1 VRRAIGLAAAALLG
15 AAVTSGAGLDDL
27 RTALEKLRAR
37 EPLRA
42 RITQEN
48 SGEFRDDGQKRTRHG
63 RASILAEDDGE
74 SGRLRLVYDAAT
86 LSQAERQPAGQRD
99 SRGPED
105 AVRDLDA
112 VRVLGLLRPAEKL
125 LHDLTG
131 ASLISDSADLP
142 GGRPARV
149 VELRLA
155 SPPGLDR
162 EKGFTVTR
170 SARFWLDPSGVPIS
184 SEIRTHT
191 EVRRLI
197 FKVHFHTTEKNQY
210 AVAGQRLVTTRRDTE
225 NRWKAWIIAE
235 GSNQSVTTV
244 ETVE

>member
-1 VRRAIGLAAAALLG
+1 MKRAIGLAAAALLG
-15 AAVTSGAGLDDL
+15 AAVATGSGLDDL

-37 EPLRA
+37 APIEA
-42 RITQEN
+42 KITQEN

-63 RASILAEDDGE
+63 RASIVAEDAGE
-74 SGRLRLVYDAAT
+74 SGRLRLMYDAAM
-86 LSQAERQPAGQRD
+86 LAQAGQQPAGERD

-125 LHDLTG
+125 LHDLNG
-131 ASLISDSADLP
+131 ATLISESADHP
-142 GGRPARV
+142 GEART

-170 SARFWLDPSGVPIS
+170 SARFRLDPTGTPIS

-191 EVRRLI
+191 QVRRLI
-197 FKVHFHTTEKNQY
+197 FKVHFNTTEKNEY
-210 AVAGQRLVTTRRDTE
+210 AVAGHRLVTTRRVTE

-235 GSNQSVTTV
+235 GANQSVTTV
-244 ETVE
+244 AVTPD